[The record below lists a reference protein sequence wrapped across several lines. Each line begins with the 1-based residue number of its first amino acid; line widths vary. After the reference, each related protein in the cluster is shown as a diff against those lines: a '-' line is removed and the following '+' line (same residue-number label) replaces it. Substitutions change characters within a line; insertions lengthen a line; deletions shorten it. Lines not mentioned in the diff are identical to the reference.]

1 MDEAID
7 RYVGGVKHVTMNV
20 YIYTDISGIFD
31 VTIHDA
37 PADQIATLSVRIGP
51 RIVSRS
57 RKATPVRYIRPDGAE
72 RTATCPARRPARS
85 RYERDITVRSPA
97 GWL

>member
-31 VTIHDA
+31 VTIHDS
-37 PADQIATLSVRIGP
+37 PSRSDRDPWVRIGP
-51 RIVSRS
+51 RIVSDRE
-57 RKATPVRYIRPDGAE
+57 KPGPFGI
-72 RTATCPARRPARS
+72 
-85 RYERDITVRSPA
+85 
-97 GWL
+97 

>member
-31 VTIHDA
+31 VTIHDSPSRLDRDPFGKDR
-37 PADQIATLSVRIGP
+37 PADSFRIAKSHARSVY
-51 RIVSRS
+51 
-57 RKATPVRYIRPDGAE
+57 KARWGRTDGILPGSQAD
-72 RTATCPARRPARS
+72 RS

-97 GWL
+97 AWL

>member
-7 RYVGGVKHVTMNV
+7 WYVGGVKHVTMNV

-37 PADQIATLSVRIGP
+37 PS
-51 RIVSRS
+51 
-57 RKATPVRYIRPDGAE
+57 RPDRDPFGKD
-72 RTATCPARRPARS
+72 RPADSFPIAKSHARS
-85 RYERDITVRSPA
+85 VYKARWGRTDGNLPGPQARP
-97 GWL
+97 LPL